1 MFAKILIPSKL
12 FAAGLGCIAATVVL
26 CGGCAAPTTKLGQE
40 PSGMGVQTTVRD
52 ARPSQTVSL
61 SGVMVEKC
69 PTSGCWF
76 RVRDETGIIRV
87 DTRAAGFVVTNVP
100 LQSQITVAG
109 KVVKRGDEKSV
120 LASGLRY

>member
-1 MFAKILIPSKL
+1 MFVKLLMLSKR
-12 FAAGLGCIAATVVL
+12 FWAGPACCVATVIW
-26 CGGCAAPTTKLGQE
+26 CGGCTSTTTRLGQE
-40 PSGMGVQTTVRD
+40 PDGTGVQTTVRE
-52 ARPSQTVSL
+52 ARPSQIVSL

-100 LQSQITVAG
+100 LQSHVTLAG
-109 KVVKRGDEKSV
+109 TVVKRGET
-120 LASGLRY
+120 

>member
-1 MFAKILIPSKL
+1 
-12 FAAGLGCIAATVVL
+12 
-26 CGGCAAPTTKLGQE
+26 
-40 PSGMGVQTTVRD
+40 
-52 ARPSQTVSL
+52 
-61 SGVMVEKC
+61 MVEKC

-76 RVRDETGIIRV
+76 RLRDQTGIIRV

-109 KVVKRGDEKSV
+109 KVVQRGDEKSL